1 MARSANE
8 AAEQAT
14 ILVVEDEVAIRLMI
28 ADELRMAGFRVIEA
42 ANADEGLSVLQTIE
56 RVDLMITDVRM
67 PGSIDGLGLADRVR
81 ANWPAIKIIV
91 ASAHPSE
98 CNGRGDAFFDK
109 PYDPASVVLR
119 TKQLLSR

>member
-1 MARSANE
+1 MAPLPDQTPESA
-8 AAEQAT
+8 T
-14 ILVVEDEVAIRLMI
+14 VLVVEDEVAIRLMI

-67 PGSIDGLGLADRVR
+67 PGSMDGLGLADRVR
-81 ANWPAIKIIV
+81 TNWPAIKIII

-98 CNGRGDAFFDK
+98 CKGRGDAFFDK
-109 PYDPASVVLR
+109 PYDPA
-119 TKQLLSR
+119 